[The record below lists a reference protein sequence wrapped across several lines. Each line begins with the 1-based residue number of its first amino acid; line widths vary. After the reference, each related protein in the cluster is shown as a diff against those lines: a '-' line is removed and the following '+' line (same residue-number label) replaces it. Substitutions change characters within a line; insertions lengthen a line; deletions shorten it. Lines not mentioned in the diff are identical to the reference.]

1 MLLGDNLASH
11 FNLKV
16 IKIAEQND
24 VYFAM
29 LPPNSTHLL
38 QPLDVCVF
46 SSMKESW
53 RKILQEWKREVRTK
67 GSFNKQFFPSLL
79 KRLVNLQLGS
89 MKRNLESGFRT
100 TGIFPLNR
108 QEPLSRLPSPIL
120 DVSESNVSMNKTL
133 IQSRLTAVCYGNVV

>member
-29 LPPNSTHLL
+29 PPPNTTHLL

-53 RKILQEWKREVRTK
+53 RKILQ
-67 GSFNKQFFPSLL
+67 
-79 KRLVNLQLGS
+79 
-89 MKRNLESGFRT
+89 
-100 TGIFPLNR
+100 
-108 QEPLSRLPSPIL
+108 
-120 DVSESNVSMNKTL
+120 D
-133 IQSRLTAVCYGNVV
+133 